1 MSSDELI
8 SLKFFCVYEVNGW
21 MEKNHQILKQ

>member
-1 MSSDELI
+1 MGSDELI
-8 SLKFFCVYEVNGW
+8 LHNFFCVYEVNGW